1 MNAES
6 LNRTPSTPEE
16 AAVSSITNRRR
27 RGFVARLP
35 KVLRD
40 KINAMLDDGVIYADI
55 AAEIQKSANP
65 PLPFTLTE
73 DHIRSWKSGGYH
85 DWLKQRENAQL
96 VDNELRRIDE
106 LLSKADA
113 EEIPHLLTKVA
124 ATRFFGYLNELA
136 PARLQAAAEAH
147 PTNLIR
153 LLSLVPKLSHEALNS
168 RKYRRDVQRE
178 DAQELKRV
186 ETLERINR

>member
-1 MNAES
+1 MNAEL
-6 LNRTPSTPEE
+6 LNRTPSRATPDE

-35 KVLRD
+35 KNMRD
-40 KINAMLDDGVIYADI
+40 KINAMLDDGVVYADI
-55 AAEIQKSANP
+55 ATEVQKSANP

-73 DHIRSWKSGGYH
+73 DHIRSWKSGGYQ
-85 DWLKQRENAQL
+85 DWLKQRENAEL

-124 ATRFFGYLNELA
+124 ATRFFNYLNELA
-136 PARLQAAAEAH
+136 PARLAAAADAH

-153 LLSLVPKLSHEALNS
+153 LLSLVPKLSHEALNT
-168 RKYRRDVQRE
+168 RKFRHA
-178 DAQELKRV
+178 AQLEEPHASVALKRF
-186 ETLERINR
+186 